1 MSFSKQDRFF
11 NHGANEKERGKE
23 NQQGNKG
30 RKKRDSKRKKGKGKK
45 ASTTSSSR
53 GETKSNHGNSKR
65 DDLLR
70 LPDDVIIHEVFTYF
84 NFKDY
89 ALTGCASQYAQA
101 HWQTANRRKPMPLYV
116 PEDCKTLEEAVK
128 RVAQDPRIM
137 GIVLGKGDHVVEE
150 VFTDEYDSNKN
161 LQNTLVIS
169 SAMSIVG
176 RPDVPKEEIVVVG
189 GIHFKKGIQ
198 GNCHLQHLTLRRA
211 KGNGVAG
218 LSSFTMDDVLVKQC
232 GYYGVLAYGTAGVV
246 GRCAT
251 KPML

>member
-101 HWQTANRRKPMPLYV
+101 HCKRQIAENQCHCMFRKI
-116 PEDCKTLEEAVK
+116 AK
-128 RVAQDPRIM
+128 R
-137 GIVLGKGDHVVEE
+137 
-150 VFTDEYDSNKN
+150 
-161 LQNTLVIS
+161 
-169 SAMSIVG
+169 
-176 RPDVPKEEIVVVG
+176 
-189 GIHFKKGIQ
+189 
-198 GNCHLQHLTLRRA
+198 
-211 KGNGVAG
+211 
-218 LSSFTMDDVLVKQC
+218 
-232 GYYGVLAYGTAGVV
+232 
-246 GRCAT
+246 
-251 KPML
+251 